1 MKTFLIGLASVFAMA
16 GPVSATTQY
25 NQGHADG
32 ISEGMLILH
41 CVNMV
46 HDVYRD
52 REEAA
57 EYMRVA
63 WNDWPLRADQKQ
75 GLIDL
80 WKEYNDRPCLD
91 ALGY

>member
-1 MKTFLIGLASVFAMA
+1 MA

-25 NQGHADG
+25 DQGHADG

-52 REEAA
+52 REAAA

-63 WNDWPLRADQKQ
+63 WNDWPLRDDQKQ